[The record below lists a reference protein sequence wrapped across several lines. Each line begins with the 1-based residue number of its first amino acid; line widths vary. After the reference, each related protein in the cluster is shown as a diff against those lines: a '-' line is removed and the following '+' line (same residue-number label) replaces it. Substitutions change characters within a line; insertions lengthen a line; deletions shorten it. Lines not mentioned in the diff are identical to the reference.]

1 MLGLRRPDR
10 RLMAK
15 RPSLWAVGVAQL
27 VAAGMAC
34 QLGGSTGVLV
44 YEFWFCDDPGVE
56 REQER
61 ELRQWAVALSEAAE
75 REQRAMGR
83 AILMLLEQVDSLR
96 AELDQ
101 AASTPEPDA
110 IDPAPAVDDEATS
123 EVEADATPVEDTP
136 VVGLRDRLR
145 AVAHRGH
152 D

>member
-1 MLGLRRPDR
+1 MEP
-10 RLMAK
+10 
-15 RPSLWAVGVAQL
+15 
-27 VAAGMAC
+27 
-34 QLGGSTGVLV
+34 
-44 YEFWFCDDPGVE
+44 EHE
-56 REQER
+56 H

-123 EVEADATPVEDTP
+123 EVEADASPVEDTP